1 MIDTSFT
8 YLSISVD
15 LENKI
20 SYTKTDEYVCYH
32 IYTMY
37 TEIFIWWLVYLLNPA
52 YVKFSVW
59 LFFLHFLNVKKFDH
73 FLKSWSHCIC

>member
-37 TEIFIWWLVYLLNPA
+37 TEIFI
-52 YVKFSVW
+52 
-59 LFFLHFLNVKKFDH
+59 
-73 FLKSWSHCIC
+73 